1 MITDMSGL
9 IKANIKKSGIVK
21 IYKQG
26 APSVLGYEKETIG
39 EPGLGQVRI
48 RQEAIGLNFVDTYFR
63 DGRFPSNHFPMYRA
77 WRRQVLLK
85 R

>member
-39 EPGLGQVRI
+39 EPGLEQVQNTAR
-48 RQEAIGLNFVDTYFR
+48 GHWT
-63 DGRFPSNHFPMYRA
+63 
-77 WRRQVLLK
+77 
-85 R
+85 